1 MKTAFSVSQSKP
13 QGNPMQLDS
22 RAHPPFF
29 MLGGV
34 SFSRWPHVR
43 PAFVLT
49 AGLTAL
55 LLGSCAP
62 RTADPGKAQAATSV
76 NAVTF
81 YPAQAGL
88 SWTYV
93 PEGEALNS
101 APYTLAVLGPTLFGD
116 QAAVAYRFSGRG
128 ADQTSFRQVGDGGSL
143 LLGFT
148 KPGLTVSLT
157 PPWREY
163 PAANAWRVGLNWS
176 GESQVSVLSDGKV
189 VQEGQAQY
197 RYTVLEKR
205 RVSVGASA
213 RDVWVVNRQISDN
226 VGGLFPSA
234 SQNLW
239 YEPFGW
245 EIRTPEGLLQVG
257 RNYRAN

>member
-1 MKTAFSVSQSKP
+1 
-13 QGNPMQLDS
+13 MQLDS
-22 RAHPPFF
+22 RAHAPLR

-34 SFSRWPHVR
+34 VSLKWPRVR
-43 PAFVLT
+43 PVFGVA
-49 AGLTAL
+49 AGLAAL

-62 RTADPGKAQAATSV
+62 RAADPGKAVAATSV

-81 YPAQAGL
+81 YPAQGGL

-101 APYTLAVLGPTLFGD
+101 APYTLTVLGPTLFGD
-116 QAAVAYRFSGRG
+116 QPTVAYRFSGRG

-163 PAANAWRVGLNWS
+163 PAANAWRVGLSWS
-176 GESQVSVLSDGKV
+176 GESRVQVFSDGKV
-189 VQEGQAQY
+189 VQEGVARY

-205 RVSVGASA
+205 RVSVGA
-213 RDVWVVNRQISDN
+213 RPHDVWVVNRQISDN
-226 VGGLFPSA
+226 LGGLFPSA

-257 RNYRAN
+257 RNYRSN